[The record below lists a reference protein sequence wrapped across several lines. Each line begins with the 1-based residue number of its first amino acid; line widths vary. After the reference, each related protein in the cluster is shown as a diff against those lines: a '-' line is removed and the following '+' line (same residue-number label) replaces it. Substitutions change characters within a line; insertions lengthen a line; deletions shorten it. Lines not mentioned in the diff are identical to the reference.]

1 MYIYSANMHVD
12 NRHVPTPIYPAKHF
26 NVPPPQH
33 GEHMCTKQWHEILAS
48 MNYITSKSL
57 D

>member
-1 MYIYSANMHVD
+1 MHVD